1 LLPVLAFLAASAL
14 LASTL
19 TGQVVCSGCW
29 HEADRAKV
37 SYGTDDDLACA
48 KRCAKKGIGQALAV
62 REPDGTYRLVALE
75 ARAIAGGK
83 KALLDA
89 VAADVEVDGDL
100 RGEGDKAVF
109 RVDALRVL
117 PSVGRGP

>member
-1 LLPVLAFLAASAL
+1 M
-14 LASTL
+14 
-19 TGQVVCSGCW
+19 
-29 HEADRAKV
+29 
-37 SYGTDDDLACA
+37 
-48 KRCAKKGIGQALAV
+48 

-75 ARAIAGGK
+75 AGAIAGGK